1 VLASTV
7 TSETDAAQDR
17 RAGRYAARHT
27 LWSQSDLPR
36 VRSCGRAPQKNDVG
50 VQVKVTHADGKRHA
64 GLSNV
69 QHCASAWACP
79 VCSAVISAE
88 RQGDISAAL
97 SAWYV
102 GDGVESF
109 GKVALVTLTMRHN
122 KGHSLKALWDALSE
136 AWNLVGS
143 GAGWA
148 ADQLAHGERYVK
160 MVVKSSGPRPRPLV
174 PKLVGRIPLIRV
186 VEVTYGV
193 FGWHVHIH
201 AILLLP
207 MSASDASVERLSGS
221 MYGRWAAGL
230 KARGLSS
237 QRYGWRTREDGTKER
252 FDLGVDA
259 RLIHGDPSA
268 ALGEYF
274 VKAVYSTSME
284 VARFDMKKANHG
296 NRTPFAVLADV
307 VDQER
312 AIDAAREDLAIW
324 HEYERGSKGRKQIV
338 WSYGLR
344 ARLLPAK
351 KVVELSD
358 QEIADRDHGGDVVVE
373 LNADLWKVITTRRA
387 DWRLI
392 KAFELSDADGYSLLW
407 EFAAAAELESA
418 RQWAE
423 LLEQPDPLR
432 RVWQTRESL

>member
-1 VLASTV
+1 MLASTV

-36 VRSCGRAPQKNDVG
+36 VRSCGRAPQKNDLG
-50 VQVKVTHADGKRHA
+50 VQVKVTYTDGKRHA

-97 SAWYV
+97 SAWYA

-122 KGHSLKALWDALSE
+122 KGHSLAALWDALSE

-148 ADQLAHGERYVK
+148 ADQLAHGELVVS
-160 MVVKSSGPRPRPLV
+160 VVKKGKKAGQTV
-174 PKLVGRIPLIRV
+174 IKGRIPLIRV

-201 AILLLP
+201 TILLLP
-207 MSASDASVERLSGS
+207 MTATDASVARLSGS
-221 MYGRWAAGL
+221 MYGRWSAGL
-230 KARGLSS
+230 RARGLSS
-237 QRYGWRTREDGTKER
+237 QRYGWRTLDDGTKER

-259 RLIHGDPSA
+259 RLIKGDPSA

-351 KVVELSD
+351 QAVELTD
-358 QEIADRDHGGDVVVE
+358 QEIADRDHGGDAVVE
-373 LNADLWKVITTRRA
+373 LNADLWKVIVSRRA
-387 DWRLI
+387 DWRLLA
-392 KAFELSDADGYSLLW
+392 AFELSDADGYAVLW
-407 EFAAAAELESA
+407 ELAAAAELESA

-432 RVWQTRESL
+432 RVWQTKDPR